1 MPEGSLKSFVLLLV
15 LLSSVIYIIS
25 MKECINEP
33 WISPADTLYGLYELM
48 PITFFVAGMI
58 LSIAFVINLY
68 YLKDAKLM
76 GAIFVFLIIYLYLTP
91 TIVYDVPR
99 FKTVYKHNGYVD
111 YIMRHHHINPAE
123 ERIVNGYHCWPH
135 AWILGDYL
143 FTLFGNDYHLFIIEI
158 FPTLYEMMFLPMLYL
173 MSKIMTKDNFK
184 ITWLSVWG
192 YYVFNWINQDY
203 YSAQFFAYIIVFA
216 VSYILLFMK
225 EHNYKMKLAIILFL
239 FMLSG
244 YHPMTP
250 LLYIVILSLIGIIY
264 PKKRNIV
271 AYCILLSLISLIVW
285 NTFIAISYYES
296 KIADVM
302 NNVKQTASGDV
313 GVKQIGKARKL
324 ENTNDI
330 YIATARRLAVALTEF
345 PAMLYV
351 ICDSIIKLHNLLKNR
366 YRQFFINLSYRILD
380 KLEKL
385 RHKEYTFTTK
395 KGRLR
400 IVSGVILRITNLFK
414 NNTLREILDSI
425 RHITLGYS
433 QFSAC
438 LMPGYAFEGI
448 LRGILFSMPYIM
460 PYTMKFYNTI
470 FRYPLLMAIVL
481 TLTIPMHMFTH
492 YGDDYF
498 TTPVRS
504 DVVYYDFIYHNI
516 IHLDTGE
523 KITPLYR
530 GSAYEYKYPDYFS
543 EKYKFINFD
552 VWYRRQFMKLDM
564 VDYSHT
570 VIVEMKYSGKI
581 DLFNIAILYSDKNFN
596 KVYSN
601 DADNAI
607 YIRPRSDLGNKYL

>member
-1 MPEGSLKSFVLLLV
+1 
-15 LLSSVIYIIS
+15 
-25 MKECINEP
+25 
-33 WISPADTLYGLYELM
+33 
-48 PITFFVAGMI
+48 
-58 LSIAFVINLY
+58 
-68 YLKDAKLM
+68 
-76 GAIFVFLIIYLYLTP
+76 
-91 TIVYDVPR
+91 
-99 FKTVYKHNGYVD
+99 
-111 YIMRHHHINPAE
+111 
-123 ERIVNGYHCWPH
+123 
-135 AWILGDYL
+135 
-143 FTLFGNDYHLFIIEI
+143 
-158 FPTLYEMMFLPMLYL
+158 
-173 MSKIMTKDNFK
+173 MSKILTKDNFK

-250 LLYIVILSLIGIIY
+250 LLYIVILILIGFIY
-264 PKKRNIV
+264 PEKRHMAV
-271 AYCILLSLISLIVW
+271 YCVLLSLISLIAW

-296 KIADVM
+296 KITDVM
-302 NNVKQTASGDV
+302 NNVQQTASGEV

-324 ENTNDI
+324 ENANDI
-330 YIATARRLAVALTEF
+330 LIAKARRLVVALTEF

-351 ICDSIIKLHNLLKNR
+351 MCDTIIKLHGLLKNQYKR
-366 YRQFFINLSYRILD
+366 FFIHLYHRILD

-385 RHKEYTFTTK
+385 RRGEYNFTTK

-400 IVSGVILRITNLFK
+400 IISGITLRITNLFK
-414 NNTLREILDSI
+414 NDTLREILDNI
-425 RHITLGYS
+425 RYITIGYS

-460 PYTMKFYNTI
+460 SYAMRFYNAI
-470 FRYPLLMAIVL
+470 FRYPVLMAIVL
-481 TLTIPMHMFTH
+481 TLTIPMHMLTH

-504 DVVYYDFIYHNI
+504 DVVYYNFIYHNI
-516 IHLDTGE
+516 IYLDTGE

-530 GSAYEYKYPDYFS
+530 GTAYEYKYPEYFS

-552 VWYRRQFMKLDM
+552 KWYHRRFMELDM

-570 VIVEMKYSGKI
+570 VIVEMRYSGKI
-581 DLFNIAILYSDKNFN
+581 DLFDIAILYSDMNFN

-601 DADNAI
+601 DVDNAI
-607 YIRPRSDLGNKYL
+607 YIHPRSNTYKIT